1 MNAAAATT
9 LSSGVSV
16 SSHRSE
22 STASTSLVKQ
32 TSATSSSS
40 PSSTVLPASGTT
52 SEPVSKA
59 AIAGGVVGGSA
70 AAVLVCLLL
79 FFLRRR
85 GREKQRRAATVLAP
99 GYLPHEEDISAHGG
113 AEVIGELK
121 DQSQSANHS
130 PPAQIRAS
138 VADSEATAVG
148 LYDEKKARF
157 SNVEED
163 PIPHLDGTP
172 IRPTL
177 EMMGSLANPLGRI
190 PELSTLK
197 DPSPD
202 TAPLDDH
209 SNSGSGEQSAK
220 ASAGDNPITQPSK
233 GAATAPKTNLSTD
246 DAPHVMSWTAYED
259 PRSRTSAAR
268 LSRPHTGP
276 DMSLGV
282 WSNMVSSQQNE
293 DKSEEKTG

>member
-1 MNAAAATT
+1 M
-9 LSSGVSV
+9 
-16 SSHRSE
+16 
-22 STASTSLVKQ
+22 
-32 TSATSSSS
+32 
-40 PSSTVLPASGTT
+40 
-52 SEPVSKA
+52 
-59 AIAGGVVGGSA
+59 GGSA

-85 GREKQRRAATVLAP
+85 EKQRRAATVSAP

-113 AEVIGELK
+113 AEVIGKLK
-121 DQSQSANHS
+121 DQSQVANHS

-148 LYDEKKARF
+148 LHDEEKARF

-163 PIPHLDGTP
+163 PVPHLDGTP

-177 EMMGSLANPLGRI
+177 EMMGSSPNPLGRI
-190 PELSTLK
+190 PELPTSK

-202 TAPLDDH
+202 TAPLDDN
-209 SNSGSGEQSAK
+209 SNSESAEQSAK
-220 ASAGDNPITQPSK
+220 ASAGGNPITQPSK
-233 GAATAPKTNLSTD
+233 EAATAPKTNLSTD
-246 DAPHVMSWTAYED
+246 DAPHIMSWTAYDD

-293 DKSEEKTG
+293 GKPEEKTG

>member
-1 MNAAAATT
+1 M
-9 LSSGVSV
+9 
-16 SSHRSE
+16 
-22 STASTSLVKQ
+22 
-32 TSATSSSS
+32 
-40 PSSTVLPASGTT
+40 
-52 SEPVSKA
+52 
-59 AIAGGVVGGSA
+59 GGSA

-79 FFLRRR
+79 FYLRRR
-85 GREKQRRAATVLAP
+85 SREKQRRTATVSAP
-99 GYLPHEEDISAHGG
+99 GYLLHEEDISAHGG
-113 AEVIGELK
+113 AEAIGKLK
-121 DQSQSANHS
+121 GTPHKHLHVFMHYIHSSAANHNTDQSKLANHS

-148 LYDEKKARF
+148 LHDEEKARF

-163 PIPHLDGTP
+163 PVPHLDGTP

-177 EMMGSLANPLGRI
+177 EMMGSLPNPLDRI
-190 PELSTLK
+190 PELPTSK

-202 TAPLDDH
+202 TAPLDDN
-209 SNSGSGEQSAK
+209 SNSEPAEQSAK

-233 GAATAPKTNLSTD
+233 GAAAAPKTNLSTD
-246 DAPHVMSWTAYED
+246 DAPHVMSWTAYD
-259 PRSRTSAAR
+259 GPRSRTSAAR

-293 DKSEEKTG
+293 DKSEEKNRLKSRR

>member
-1 MNAAAATT
+1 M
-9 LSSGVSV
+9 
-16 SSHRSE
+16 
-22 STASTSLVKQ
+22 
-32 TSATSSSS
+32 
-40 PSSTVLPASGTT
+40 
-52 SEPVSKA
+52 
-59 AIAGGVVGGSA
+59 GGSA

-99 GYLPHEEDISAHGG
+99 GYLPHEEDISAYGG

-121 DQSQSANHS
+121 GTPHKHLHIFMHCIHSSAANRNTDQSQSANHS

-177 EMMGSLANPLGRI
+177 EMMGSLPNPLGRI
-190 PELSTLK
+190 PELSTSK

-202 TAPLDDH
+202 TAPLDDN
-209 SNSGSGEQSAK
+209 SNSESAEQSAK

-233 GAATAPKTNLSTD
+233 GAATAPKANLSTD